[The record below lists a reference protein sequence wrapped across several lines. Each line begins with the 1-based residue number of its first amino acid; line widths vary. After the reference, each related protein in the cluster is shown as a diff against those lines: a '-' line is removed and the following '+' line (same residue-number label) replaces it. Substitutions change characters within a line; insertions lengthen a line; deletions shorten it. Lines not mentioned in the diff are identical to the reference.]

1 MNLGQMMLVVVAL
14 SILGI
19 LVLTANKSV
28 LSSSEVTE
36 DSDFGI
42 TAVSLATSIAE
53 EALGQYYDQ
62 NCLTGAADS
71 LALYTPPGSLGPGGG
86 EKFASSTTRFNDFDD
101 YNGLF
106 VVYKS
111 DNPNDNTPVAG
122 ADTIITVPGLRS
134 RYYVKAT
141 VGYVDNLDPSGSY
154 LSTTSY
160 TKRMD
165 IKVWRPA
172 PPGVSSKKD
181 TLWYPVVMSY
191 WR

>member
-28 LSSSEVTE
+28 LSSGEVTE

-53 EALGQYYDQ
+53 EALGQYYDH
-62 NCLTGAADS
+62 NCLTGEDS
-71 LALYTPPGSLGPGGG
+71 LGGFTAPDSLGSGGG
-86 EKFASSTTRFNDFDD
+86 KKFASSSIPFNDFDD
-101 YNGLF
+101 YNGIF
-106 VVYKS
+106 VAYRS
-111 DNPNDNTPVAG
+111 DNPKDTAPVAG
-122 ADTIITVPGLRS
+122 ADTLITVPGLRS

-141 VGYVDNLDPSGSY
+141 VGYVDDLDPSGPY
-154 LSTTSY
+154 LSIRSY

-165 IKVWRPA
+165 LKVWRPA
-172 PPGVSSKKD
+172 LPGVSSKKD

-191 WR
+191 WP